1 MSQFA
6 YNCMITAIKS
16 RADKMGVEVYE
27 VNPAYT
33 SQIGKIKYMKRL
45 GISIHE
51 AASYV
56 IARRAMNYK
65 EKLPPVLHSL
75 VPEKKLG
82 LHHWAQWAYI
92 SNSLSNIRENTFY
105 QIELSNLNRLC
116 SWNTLFPQDALAGF
130 EKIGLSK
137 LESRKS
143 KA

>member
-1 MSQFA
+1 
-6 YNCMITAIKS
+6 
-16 RADKMGVEVYE
+16 
-27 VNPAYT
+27 
-33 SQIGKIKYMKRL
+33 MKRL

-56 IARRAMNYK
+56 IARRAMGLK

-75 VPEKKLG
+75 VPEQKQG
-82 LHHWAQWAYI
+82 LHHWAQWAYV
-92 SNSLSNIRENTFY
+92 SNSLSNMRKNAFY

-116 SWNTLFPQDALAGF
+116 SWSALFPQSALTDF

-137 LESRKS
+137 LENRKS

>member
-6 YNCMITAIKS
+6 YSCMIMAIKS
-16 RADKMGVEVYE
+16 RAEKMGVEVYE

-56 IARRAMNYK
+56 IACRAMGLK

-75 VPEKKLG
+75 VPEQKQG
-82 LHHWAQWAYI
+82 LHHWGQWAYV
-92 SNSLSNIRENTFY
+92 SNSLSNMRKNAFY
-105 QIELSNLNRLC
+105 QIELSNLNRF
-116 SWNTLFPQDALAGF
+116 TLGAHYFL
-130 EKIGLSK
+130 KVL
-137 LESRKS
+137 
-143 KA
+143 